1 MTAVSSRIINEES
14 DVALTATNDAAQS
27 SDLNFLAGGGEVGAL
42 MRSHDWSKSPLGK
55 PYTWPQSLRSVVGL
69 LLNSKFP
76 MFVAWG
82 EQLGF
87 LYNDPYAEILGGKH
101 PQALGARFHDIWTEI
116 WPDIAPLIDAAMRG
130 ESIYREDLPLT
141 MNRKGYDEHTWFT
154 FSYSPVRNESGVVAG
169 MFCAVKETTDQVLGK
184 RRREALLNLDER
196 LRDLADTGDLSFV
209 ASELLGETLGAD
221 RVGYGVIDPRTR
233 SISVERSWS
242 KADLADV
249 SGRHQFSD
257 YGDYIGELLRGV
269 PVANSDVSTDP
280 RTRAKKE
287 AFQSLGMRAHLD
299 VPVIEDGRAVAEM
312 FLHSKLPRL
321 WTDDEIAFCRDVA
334 ERTHA
339 AIARRAAEQ
348 VGRESEARLRAA
360 LEASQS
366 GTFHW
371 DIVTNELDWDDA
383 LDKLFGL
390 RPGNTARSLDQFI
403 EMVHPDERA
412 GVIERCQRCAST
424 GADFE
429 MEFRVVWPDG
439 TIHWLYD
446 RGKTFGG
453 EDGRPAFMTGACVDI
468 TERMTAEEQRRES
481 EERLRLATEAANIG
495 TWDFNPETGDL
506 RWDERCKELFGLSP
520 ESAIDYSVFL
530 AGLHPDDRENTDKAV
545 QAALEPGSSGQFNVR
560 YRTIGPDDHVE
571 RWIAASGRT
580 VFVNTSGERRAVRFI
595 GTVIDISERVR
606 AEQALTALNETL
618 ESRVQ
623 EEISRRAQAE
633 DVLRQTQK
641 METVGQLSGGI
652 AHDFNNLLQVIHG
665 NLSILQLA
673 LPSDD
678 GKLRRAVANAM
689 SGTERAA
696 VLTKRLLTFSRRQ
709 PLDPRPV
716 DVNRLILDMTE
727 LLHRTLGET
736 IVIETRLSAEVPN
749 ALVDGNQLENAIINL
764 AINARDAMPGGG
776 RLEITTAIA
785 ELDTAYVTANPDARP
800 GNYVRIQ
807 VKDHG
812 EGMSEAIRNRAIEP
826 FFSTKEVGQGTG
838 LGLSMVYG
846 FIRQSGGHLLLNSKE
861 GVGTTVE
868 LYVPCS
874 ESAAQIHSSRT
885 ENPELPRGRGECVLL
900 CEDDNEV
907 RSFSSEVLSDLG
919 YTVIESRDA
928 NSAMAALA
936 ERGFVDL
943 LFTDVVL
950 PGGKTGADLARE
962 ARRIQPGLKV
972 LFTTGYARSALDSEQ
987 RGAKSLELLL
997 KPFAVEDLATKVREL
1012 LG

>member
-1 MTAVSSRIINEES
+1 MSSRIINEES
-14 DVALTATNDAAQS
+14 DVAAMASNDAARS
-27 SDLNFLAGGGEVGAL
+27 ADLNFLAGGGGVGVL
-42 MRSHDWSKSPLGK
+42 MRSHDWSLSPLGE
-55 PYTWPQSLRSVVGL
+55 PNSWPQSLRSVVGL

-82 EQLGF
+82 AELGF
-87 LYNDPYAEILGGKH
+87 LYNDPYAEILGSKH

-130 ESIYREDLPLT
+130 EAIYREDLPLV
-141 MNRKGYDEHTWFT
+141 MDRKGFDEQTWFT
-154 FSYSPVRNESGVVAG
+154 FSYSPVRDESGVVAG
-169 MFCAVKETTDQVLGK
+169 MFCAVKETTDQVLGE
-184 RRREALLNLDER
+184 RRRDALLKLDER
-196 LRDLADTGDLSFV
+196 MRDLADTGDLSFV

-221 RVGYGVIDPRTR
+221 RVGYGVIDAETR
-233 SISVERSWS
+233 SIAVERSWS
-242 KADLADV
+242 KEDLADV
-249 SGRHQFSD
+249 SGRHDFSD
-257 YGDYIGELLRGV
+257 YGTYIAELLRGT
-269 PVANSDVSTDP
+269 PVANSDVSKDP
-280 RTRAKKE
+280 RTRDKSG
-287 AFQSLGMRAHLD
+287 AFQALGMAAHLD
-299 VPVIEDGRAVAEM
+299 VPVVEDDRAAAEM
-312 FLHSKLPRL
+312 FVHSKSPRL
-321 WTDDEIAFCRDVA
+321 WTEDEIAFSRDVA

-348 VGRESEARLRAA
+348 VGRESEERLRAA

-371 DIVTNELDWDDA
+371 NIITNDLDWDDA

-390 RPGNTARSLDQFI
+390 KPGNTARSLDQFI
-403 EMVHPDERA
+403 EMVHPDDRA
-412 GVIERCQRCAST
+412 GVIARCERCAST

-439 TIHWLYD
+439 TLHWLYD
-446 RGKTFGG
+446 RGKTFRGR
-453 EDGRPAFMTGACVDI
+453 DGRPALMTGACVDI

-495 TWDFNPETGDL
+495 TWDFNPETGEL
-506 RWDERCKELFGLSP
+506 RWDDRCKELFGLSP
-520 ESAIDYSVFL
+520 DAAIDYSVFL
-530 AGLHPDDRENTDKAV
+530 AGLHPDDRERTDQAV
-545 QAALEPGSSGQFNVR
+545 QAALEPGSSGQYNVR
-560 YRTIGPDDHVE
+560 YRTVSPDDQVE

-580 VFVNTSGERRAVRFI
+580 VFVNTSGKRHAVRFI

-623 EEISRRAQAE
+623 DEISRRSQAE
-633 DVLRQTQK
+633 EVLRQTQK

-678 GKLRRAVANAM
+678 EKLRRAVTNAM

-696 VLTKRLLTFSRRQ
+696 VLTKRLLAFSRRQ

-736 IVIETRLSAEVPN
+736 IVIETHLSAEVPN

-764 AINARDAMPGGG
+764 AINARDAMPRGG

-785 ELDTAYVTANPDARP
+785 ELESSYVAANADARP

-812 EGMSEAIRNRAIEP
+812 HGMSEEVLSRAVEP

-846 FIRQSGGHLLLNSKE
+846 FIRQSGGHLFLHSQE
-861 GVGTTVE
+861 SIGTTVE
-868 LYVPCS
+868 LYVPIS
-874 ESAAQIHSSRT
+874 EAAAQTHSSRT
-885 ENPELPRGRGECVLL
+885 DDPDLPRGRGECVLL

-907 RSFSSEVLSDLG
+907 RFFSSEVLTDLG
-919 YTVIESRDA
+919 YTVIEARDA
-928 NSAMAALA
+928 DSAMAALA
-936 ERGFVDL
+936 ELGRVDL

-950 PGGKTGADLARE
+950 PGGKTGADLARQ
-962 ARRIQPGLKV
+962 ARRVQPGLKV

-987 RGAKSLELLL
+987 RRGKSLELIL
-997 KPFAVEDLATKVREL
+997 KPFGVEELASKIRQML
-1012 LG
+1012 DR